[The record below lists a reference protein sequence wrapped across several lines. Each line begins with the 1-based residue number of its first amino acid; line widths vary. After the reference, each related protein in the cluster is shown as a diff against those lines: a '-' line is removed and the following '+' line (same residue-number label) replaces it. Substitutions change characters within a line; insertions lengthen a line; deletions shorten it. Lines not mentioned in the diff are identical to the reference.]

1 MVRPEKRAV
10 ERIEPGGPSARGR
23 GHGDIVA
30 VLGSEIL
37 SGIRKPGSRLPS
49 AEEMFVSFGVSRVV
63 LREVTRTLAAK
74 GMVTSKSRVGTLVAP
89 SSHWNW
95 LDPDVLDWR
104 SKVGLDQNFLNHI
117 SETRL
122 AVEPVSAALA
132 ARRRT
137 RQDLVAMR
145 AALKM
150 MREAKGNHHIFSEGD
165 LRFHVAV
172 STASGNPLLRSFL
185 SATEIALAGFLRMM
199 SVGAIADEKTHA
211 RSAARHQKVLEAIE
225 ARNED
230 AARDAMIHVINEG
243 FKHARAS
250 IASRKR

>member
-1 MVRPEKRAV
+1 MARTDAGKRF
-10 ERIEPGGPSARGR
+10 EPTGPGSHARG
-23 GHGDIVA
+23 HAEIVA

-49 AEEMFVSFGVSRVV
+49 PEEMFMTFGVSRMV

-74 GMVTSKSRVGTLVAP
+74 GMVVSKSRVGTLVAP
-89 SSHWNW
+89 PTHWNW
-95 LDPDVLDWR
+95 LDPDVLEWR

-122 AVEPVSAALA
+122 AVEPVCAALA

-137 RQDLVAMR
+137 PEDLAAMR
-145 AALKM
+145 AALRM
-150 MREAKGNHHIFSEGD
+150 MRHAKGNHHMFSQGD

-211 RSAARHQKVLEAIE
+211 RSAERHARILDAIE
-225 ARNED
+225 AHNED
-230 AARDAMIHVINEG
+230 QARDAMIHAINEG
-243 FKHARAS
+243 FKHARGIVS
-250 IASRKR
+250 KESDTP